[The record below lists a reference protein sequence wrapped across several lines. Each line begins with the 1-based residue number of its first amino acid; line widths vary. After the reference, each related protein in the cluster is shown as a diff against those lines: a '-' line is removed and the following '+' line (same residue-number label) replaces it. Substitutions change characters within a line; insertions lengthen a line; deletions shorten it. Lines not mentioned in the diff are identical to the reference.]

1 MRSKTAEGRVKP
13 IAGMHQEKCCNQ
25 FMLHGSVYN
34 HHLNGFKNKL
44 AGKVGSRILE
54 STIDGECTF
63 HALLRT
69 VKPKSNT

>member
-1 MRSKTAEGRVKP
+1 
-13 IAGMHQEKCCNQ
+13 
-25 FMLHGSVYN
+25 MLHGSVYN

-69 VKPKSNT
+69 VKPKSNTSLNFYRSSTLTNDPAI